1 MIYYALII
9 KLYMYNIIC
18 NMYITN
24 ITLNLVIVKNDKIG
38 IFNKIIKKILRR

>member
-1 MIYYALII
+1 
-9 KLYMYNIIC
+9 MYSIIC

-24 ITLNLVIVKNDKIG
+24 ITLNLIFVKNDKIG